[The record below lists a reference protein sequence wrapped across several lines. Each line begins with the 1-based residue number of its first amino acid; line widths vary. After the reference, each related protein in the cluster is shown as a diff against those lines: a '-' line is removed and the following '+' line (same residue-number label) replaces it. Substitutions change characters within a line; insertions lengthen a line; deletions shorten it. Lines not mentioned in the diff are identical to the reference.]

1 MGQTS
6 PAQTQTKP
14 KQDLQAI
21 LRYVVGRGFRVLW
34 FCDSD
39 SCPCGNARSC
49 EKDGIYFIIGN
60 TAVEVYEGND
70 EYKVYINDYGPVYVK
85 EINDETLRQAA
96 ETIARRLTEDLK
108 F

>member
-1 MGQTS
+1 MGQSS
-6 PAQTQTKP
+6 PAQTKP

-34 FCDSD
+34 FCDGD
-39 SCPCGNARSC
+39 FCPCGMNTRNC

-60 TAVEVYEGND
+60 TVVAVFEGKD
-70 EYKVYINDYGPVYVK
+70 EYQVYINDHGPVYLK
-85 EINDETLRQAA
+85 EINEETLRQAA
-96 ETIARRLTEDLK
+96 ETIVRRLMEDLT

>member
-1 MGQTS
+1 MGQAS
-6 PAQTQTKP
+6 PAQTKT

-39 SCPCGNARSC
+39 SCPCVDTRNC
-49 EKDGIYFIIGN
+49 EKDGVYFIIGN
-60 TAVEVYEGND
+60 TVIAVFEGND
-70 EYKVYINDYGPVYVK
+70 EYKVYINDHGPVYLK
-85 EINDETLRQAA
+85 EINDETLKQAVN
-96 ETIARRLTEDLK
+96 EIVRRLTEDIT